1 VRGQMRIE
9 ENAKAMCYNIYVD
22 TDSEYRTMKTLMSTQ
37 SPDLKSMTKLH
48 LNSVYGKAVTNMNKS
63 YITIM
68 VSGSPVIVF
77 KQHIVSIEKRGDKAS
92 IYCSNGETYDPS
104 NKYIDIVKQILD

>member
-1 VRGQMRIE
+1 MMEQPLTSTALKSIDNM
-9 ENAKAMCYNIYVD
+9 IYSD
-22 TDSEYRTMKTLMSTQ
+22 TDSIYTMKT
-37 SPDLKSMTKLH
+37 K
-48 LNSVYGKAVTNMNKS
+48 LNSIYGKAVTNMNKS

-77 KQHIVSIEKRGDKAS
+77 KQHIVSIEKKGDKAS
-92 IYCSNGETYDPS
+92 IYCSNGEAYDPS

>member
-1 VRGQMRIE
+1 MRIE
-9 ENAKAMCYNIYVD
+9 EDVRACRFNIYVD
-22 TDSEYRTMKTLMSTQ
+22 TDSEYSVMKTMMSSP
-37 SPDLKSMTKLH
+37 SPDLKRIAKLH
-48 LNSVYGKAVTNMNKS
+48 LNSLYGKAVTNMNKS